1 MAGRKLA
8 SVQYVHEVAPIEGA
22 DRIELVRVLG
32 WQCVA
37 KKGEFKVGDL
47 AVYFE
52 IDSFLP
58 IAPQFEFLR
67 PGSYKNS
74 DLLGEGFRLKTQK
87 FRGQISQGLVLPLS
101 ILPPGD
107 WRIGQCVAQELGVR
121 KWEISERATS
131 GDTIIADFPREVPKT
146 EETRAQSAPELI
158 NEFAGVSYYI
168 STKMDGTSV
177 TMARIDGRFRVC
189 GHNYEYAEDGKC
201 DFWSYARENKIEER
215 LAEHGFDNLALQGE
229 FCAAGIQENPLRLV
243 RPSWYVFTVY
253 DIEHRRRL
261 GMEEMRKV
269 CDGLELE
276 MAPIEEVGEE
286 LPYKTVGEL
295 LSRAKGNYA
304 SGVRKEGVVVR
315 PQEPR
320 YSPTIQGPLSMKV
333 INNDYLLREK

>member
-1 MAGRKLA
+1 MFGSGRFPNA
-8 SVQYVHEVAPIEGA
+8 
-22 DRIELVRVLG
+22 R
-32 WQCVA
+32 
-37 KKGEFKVGDL
+37 
-47 AVYFE
+47 
-52 IDSFLP
+52 
-58 IAPQFEFLR
+58 
-67 PGSYKNS
+67 
-74 DLLGEGFRLKTQK
+74 
-87 FRGQISQGLVLPLS
+87 
-101 ILPPGD
+101 
-107 WRIGQCVAQELGVR
+107 
-121 KWEISERATS
+121 RA

-215 LAEHGFDNLALQGE
+215 LGEHGFDNLALQGE
-229 FCAAGIQENPLRLV
+229 FCAAGIQGNPLRLV